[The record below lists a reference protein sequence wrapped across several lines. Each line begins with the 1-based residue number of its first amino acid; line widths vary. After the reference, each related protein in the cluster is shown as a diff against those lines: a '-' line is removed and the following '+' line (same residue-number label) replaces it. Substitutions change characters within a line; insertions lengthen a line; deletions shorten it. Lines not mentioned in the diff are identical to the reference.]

1 MPEYLSPGVYVE
13 ETSGGSKAV
22 EGASTSTAGFLGQT
36 ERGMLKP
43 QLVTDFSGFK
53 RMYGGLIDDSFL
65 GHAVKGFFMNGGS
78 RAFVGRITAEDRHQ
92 TAKATLANDSD
103 DDVVAVE
110 AVGPGDWGNSVAV
123 TITDAPLSSDENT
136 VFNLT
141 VRYWSVDPDEIDN
154 PGSDEPDPMPDRE
167 ERFDDVNAD
176 QGSTQYYEKI
186 LEGSS
191 DFVAIDRVGDGRP
204 ENQTVLLS
212 RDNGGDTATDGGN
225 NGGDTGGDDPGP
237 DVPDDDELEE
247 MVKDELVEVA
257 DALDVDSSQN
267 KDELLEAIKEARDS
281 QATVTDGAGDGITVG
296 DYEGNGTPGQRT
308 GLAAFEEID
317 NISIVCVPDE
327 NDVPG
332 VTDAVVAHCENMTER
347 FALLQAPQNT
357 DAVADMETPVDSTYA
372 GYYYPWIEVVDPN
385 TGTKEIVPPGGHIAG
400 IYARSDQETG
410 VHKAPANEVVRGAQG
425 LQLNLTKGE
434 QDILNPKGINCI
446 RQFQGRGIRVWGA
459 RTTSSDPEWKYL
471 NVRRLFLFLKQSIDE
486 GTQWVVFE
494 PNDPDL
500 WARVKQ
506 TVEQFLTTS
515 WRDGALMGTSAD
527 EAFFVECGES
537 TMTQADI
544 DNGRLICE
552 IGVSP
557 VKPAE
562 FVIFRIGQWT
572 GEGS

>member
-1 MPEYLSPGVYVE
+1 
-13 ETSGGSKAV
+13 
-22 EGASTSTAGFLGQT
+22 
-36 ERGMLKP
+36 
-43 QLVTDFSGFK
+43 
-53 RMYGGLIDDSFL
+53 
-65 GHAVKGFFMNGGS
+65 
-78 RAFVGRITAEDRHQ
+78 
-92 TAKATLANDSD
+92 
-103 DDVVAVE
+103 
-110 AVGPGDWGNSVAV
+110 
-123 TITDAPLSSDENT
+123 
-136 VFNLT
+136 
-141 VRYWSVDPDEIDN
+141 
-154 PGSDEPDPMPDRE
+154 
-167 ERFDDVNAD
+167 
-176 QGSTQYYEKI
+176 
-186 LEGSS
+186 
-191 DFVAIDRVGDGRP
+191 
-204 ENQTVLLS
+204 
-212 RDNGGDTATDGGN
+212 
-225 NGGDTGGDDPGP
+225 
-237 DVPDDDELEE
+237 
-247 MVKDELVEVA
+247 
-257 DALDVDSSQN
+257 
-267 KDELLEAIKEARDS
+267 
-281 QATVTDGAGDGITVG
+281 
-296 DYEGNGTPGQRT
+296 
-308 GLAAFEEID
+308 
-317 NISIVCVPDE
+317 
-327 NDVPG
+327 
-332 VTDAVVAHCENMTER
+332 
-347 FALLQAPQNT
+347 
-357 DAVADMETPVDSTYA
+357 METPVDSTYA

-471 NVRRLFLFLKQSIDE
+471 NVRRLFLYLKQSIDE

-494 PNDPDL
+494 PNDQDL

-506 TVEQFLTTS
+506 TIEQFLRTS

-552 IGVSP
+552 IGVAP